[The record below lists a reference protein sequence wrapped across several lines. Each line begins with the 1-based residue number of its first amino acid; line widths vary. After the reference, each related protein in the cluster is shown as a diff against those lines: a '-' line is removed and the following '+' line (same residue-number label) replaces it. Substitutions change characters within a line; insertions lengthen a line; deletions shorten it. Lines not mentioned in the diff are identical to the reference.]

1 MNRFIFRL
9 VTRLLVIS
17 LLLGMIAP
25 NLALHAQTGSTF
37 VPDEVVVKLAQP
49 SDLAGVAEDY
59 RLDPTPISQFGTR
72 PIYRL
77 RILDGVSPPQ
87 KAAAL
92 AADNRVLYAEPNFLG
107 ETPEGQQRT
116 SWAAGGSEEEFVAQW
131 AAEKIRLDEA
141 HTMTR
146 GAGVIVAVLDTG
158 VDLTHPQLAGRL
170 LPGYDFV
177 DMDEDPQEE
186 GTHDANLAFGHG
198 THVAGLVALTAPEAQ
213 IMPVRVLDADGIGN
227 IWVLAEA
234 LAYAVNPDG
243 DLTTDD
249 GADVINLSLSTTR
262 QTNLLGEIVQEIVCR
277 ELDDDDDGGSGDD
290 GGGGGGGGGD
300 DDDGGGGGDD
310 DDDDDDGGGGGGGDD
325 DDDGGGG
332 GGGGGDDDD
341 GGGGGGGGDDDD
353 DDGGGGGDDGD
364 GGDDDARSYHRSK
377 DGGGDGE
384 GDDNGDD
391 DEDANCLTFAGLGV
405 VIVAAAGNNSSS
417 TREYPASEEVTGVL
431 AVGASTATDRLAS
444 FSNYGA
450 WVEVAAPGKQIMSSV
465 PGAGYGV
472 WSGTSMAAP
481 ITAGVV
487 ALVRAAQPN
496 LDASEVANG
505 IVASAARIRGG
516 VSRRV
521 DAAAALG
528 LGIIQTNDPL
538 VMVDGQLAVY
548 LPVVANQ

>member
-146 GAGVIVAVLDTG
+146 GAGAIVAVLDTG
-158 VDLTHPQLAGRL
+158 VDLAHPQLAGRL

-213 IMPVRVLDADGIGN
+213 IMPVRVLDADGVGN

-243 DLTTDD
+243 DVTTDD

-262 QTNLLGEIVQEIVCR
+262 QTNLLDEIVQEIVCSER
-277 ELDDDDDGGSGDD
+277 DDDDDGGGGD

-300 DDDGGGGGDD
+300 DDNGGGGGGG

-325 DDDGGGG
+325 DDD
-332 GGGGGDDDD
+332 DDD
-341 GGGGGGGGDDDD
+341 GD
-353 DDGGGGGDDGD
+353 
-364 GGDDDARSYHRSK
+364 GDDDARGYHRSK
-377 DGGGDGE
+377 DGGGDDE
-384 GDDNGDD
+384 GDDNGND

-417 TREYPASEEVTGVL
+417 TREYPASEEVEGVL
-431 AVGASTATDRLAS
+431 AVGASTAADRLAS

-450 WVEVAAPGKQIMSSV
+450 WVEVSAPGKQIMSSV

-481 ITAGVV
+481 ISAGVA
-487 ALVRAAQPN
+487 ALLRSVQPN
-496 LDASEVANG
+496 LKAADAAAVL
-505 IVASAARIRGG
+505 VASAARIRGR

-521 DAAAALG
+521 DAAATLG
-528 LGIIQTNDPL
+528 LDIAQSSDPL
-538 VMVDGQLAVY
+538 VTVDGQLAVF
-548 LPVVANQ
+548 LPVVVSQ